1 MKRLLVVAG
10 DRALTRFIG
19 EALLQRPL
27 SDLPRRNDAWDI
39 ARAHTALEAYL
50 LVSRGGRPFDAMVI
64 DHPLPDQEVLALIE
78 RIRAVEDAKDAPIF
92 LMSER
97 GRDQHLRHL
106 AADRFSVAGFLEKPV
121 TVESLK
127 AALLAVEKKRRILLV
142 ESREEL
148 AERYHGALAAAGYLV
163 EFTLSGAD
171 AVQRVAK
178 FRPDLVVSAL
188 VLEDLRGV
196 DLCVELKKLPGPQPV
211 RVLLYGQVSALA
223 NAEITENA
231 HRADD
236 FVQAPFDDEVL
247 TERVAALIGRG
258 PGMRQRWRRGPSTGG
273 TPTKE
278 TLADVPAPGPP
289 PPSERT
295 MVPALSIEPSESEF
309 DHEGPTGDAPTE
321 HLAVPTPPPSASPKP
336 VGPTKRSTRRVPC
349 NIKMSVR
356 NGGRTYESKTLDIS
370 HGGIFLETDEPLQ
383 IGTMIDMRFQIPNT
397 TREVAAVGKVAW
409 LGQGGTT
416 QNTLGVGVKFSR
428 IDPSDLQLI
437 VDYVNRVARVVYS
450 AS

>member
-19 EALLQRPL
+19 EALLQRPI
-27 SDLPRRNDAWDI
+27 SDLPKRSDTWDI

-50 LVSRGGRPFDAMVI
+50 LVSRGGRPFDALVV
-64 DHPLPDQEVLALIE
+64 DHPLPDQEVLSLIE
-78 RIRAVEDAKDAPIF
+78 KIRGIEDAKDVPLF

-106 AADRFSVAGFLEKPV
+106 AADRFGVAGFLEKPV
-121 TVESLK
+121 TAESLK
-127 AALLAVEKKRRILLV
+127 TALEAVEKKRRILLV
-142 ESREEL
+142 ESREDL

-163 EFTLSGAD
+163 EFTLLGQD
-171 AVQRVAK
+171 AVQRATK

-188 VLEDLRGV
+188 VLEDLRGIDV
-196 DLCVELKKLPGPQPV
+196 CVELKKLPGPQPM

-231 HRADD
+231 QRADD

-258 PGMRQRWRRGPSTGG
+258 PGMRQRWRRGPSSSSHAL
-273 TPTKE
+273 KE
-278 TLADVPAPGPP
+278 TLADVPAPA
-289 PPSERT
+289 PSGRT
-295 MVPALSIEPSESEF
+295 MVPARSIQPN
-309 DHEGPTGDAPTE
+309 DAPDEADTQDNE
-321 HLAVPTPPPSASPKP
+321 ADTQQVATPTPPPSASPKP

-370 HGGIFLETDEPLQ
+370 HGGIFLETDEVLE

-397 TREVAAVGKVAW
+397 NREVGAVGKVAW
-409 LGQGGTT
+409 VGKSGTADT
-416 QNTLGVGVKFSR
+416 MGVGVKFSK
-428 IDPSDLQLI
+428 IDPADLQVI